1 MSLAFVFLP
10 AIDVTVLYFNL
21 LGRPSQTQHLAATLG
36 QVTMVTMKRGSIWA
50 SNLEQLVSAKDFTG
64 QVSTCARCQQWR
76 VALSLL
82 ATLPSRRLR
91 PNVVMTT
98 AAMAAGEGW
107 QRAMELLQKMLVE
120 EIPVNSIA
128 FNAVPGWFMRTLFV
142 GMMKPDKFSSTKM
155 LVELLLCTCTGNPG
169 WCLLY
174 LSFLVEPSQRHCR
187 SRPVVVGTPK
197 K

>member
-1 MSLAFVFLP
+1 
-10 AIDVTVLYFNL
+10 
-21 LGRPSQTQHLAATLG
+21 
-36 QVTMVTMKRGSIWA
+36 MVTLKRGSIWA

-128 FNAVPGWFMRTLFV
+128 VNAVPGWFMRTLFV
-142 GMMKPDKFSSTKM
+142 GMMNKD
-155 LVELLLCTCTGNPG
+155 EG
-169 WCLLY
+169 
-174 LSFLVEPSQRHCR
+174 
-187 SRPVVVGTPK
+187 
-197 K
+197 